1 MPLNPLIKVVQAGY
15 VYDGSRSKCDK
26 IIEGD
31 YNSTMGNGFHC
42 PDGYA
47 LISSSTNN
55 GGSGV
60 CEKSVD
66 IPESGTCPVGYTQ
79 DGAACIATQSAY
91 QGCPSR
97 IRL

>member
-1 MPLNPLIKVVQAGY
+1 MPLNPLIKVVQRGY
-15 VYDGSRSKCDK
+15 VYDTSNGDCDK

-31 YNSTMGNGFHC
+31 YNSTIGSGFHC

-60 CEKSVD
+60 CEKS
-66 IPESGTCPVGYTQ
+66 G
-79 DGAACIATQSAY
+79 
-91 QGCPSR
+91 
-97 IRL
+97 